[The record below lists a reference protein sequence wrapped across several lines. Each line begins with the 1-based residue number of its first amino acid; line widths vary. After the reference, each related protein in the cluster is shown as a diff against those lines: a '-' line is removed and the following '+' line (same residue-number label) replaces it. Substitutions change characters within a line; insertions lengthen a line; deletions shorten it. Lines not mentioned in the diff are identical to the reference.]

1 MAIGEVAGSSRE
13 GLKRGAE
20 GVPNL
25 GLYTTVPGA
34 PLRLMIMALMIN
46 TVLNN
51 RMWSWKMTSVTLRI
65 KNKCFHVTRSKEIVL
80 LKQYFSQ
87 PTLLLSG
94 EFRACV
100 CSCSFVWTDGGS
112 IQSHLALLLPKC
124 LFRFIAFPSLDITH
138 NYCLSLPMKYVFYV

>member
-1 MAIGEVAGSSRE
+1 MAIGEVAGSGRE

-25 GLYTTVPGA
+25 GLYTIVPGA
-34 PLRLMIMALMIN
+34 ALEAN
-46 TVLNN
+46 DRGASTVLNS
-51 RMWSWKMTSVTLRI
+51 RMWSWKMISVTLRI
-65 KNKCFHVTRSKEIVL
+65 KNQCFHVTRSKEIVM

-112 IQSHLALLLPKC
+112 IQSRLALPLPKC

-138 NYCLSLPMKYVFYV
+138 HYCLSLPMKYVFYV